1 MWKDIANLEGRYE
14 ISDIGEVRNKKT
26 QRLLCLKLDREGYYQ
41 IGMRKSN
48 NRKKYWFS
56 VHRLVAI
63 HFLGDPE
70 DNSKQVDHIDHNKTN
85 NSVSNLRWVTVKEN
99 NLNREM
105 KAWSTNTTTNELYI
119 TRYNNG
125 FMIRINRSDY
135 RKQIWERDLESAIRR
150 RDECVKEIKSLTLGL
165 R

>member
-1 MWKDIANLEGRYE
+1 MWKDITNLEGRYE

-41 IGMRKSN
+41 IGIRKSN

-63 HFLGDPE
+63 HFLGVPD

-150 RDECVKEIKSLTLGL
+150 RDECLKEIKSLTLAP